1 VLLPDRGVSMDVL
14 FQHHVL
20 ETKVP
25 EGTIAAIGFACTK
38 AGSVKELEALLRKS
52 LCIKERKG
60 RETRKRKR
68 EKGREKE
75 KGEKKRTNEILRGRI
90 R

>member
-1 VLLPDRGVSMDVL
+1 MDVL

-38 AGSVKELEALLRKS
+38 AGSVKELEALLWKS
-52 LCIKERKG
+52 LCIKKRKG
-60 RETRKRKR
+60 RETRKGKERKAGKKKR
-68 EKGREKE
+68 EKKREQMKS
-75 KGEKKRTNEILRGRI
+75 
-90 R
+90 